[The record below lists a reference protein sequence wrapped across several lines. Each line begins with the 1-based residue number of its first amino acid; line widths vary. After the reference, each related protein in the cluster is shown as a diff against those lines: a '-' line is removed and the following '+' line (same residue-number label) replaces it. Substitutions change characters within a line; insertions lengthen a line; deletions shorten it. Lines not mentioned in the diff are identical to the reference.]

1 MNRKLLKK
9 IMSKRGFSVGELAER
24 IPLNKIVLSCR
35 LGGIS
40 EFTLFEIQQIS
51 KILELDRREIMLIFF
66 GEKFP
71 KGNKKRW
78 QAVKNG
84 DRAPQ
89 YFKNFEIW

>member
-1 MNRKLLKK
+1 MNRRLLKE
-9 IMSKRGFSVGELAER
+9 IMLQRGFTAKRLAES
-24 IPLNKIVLSCR
+24 IPIGKIVFWGR
-35 LGGIS
+35 LWGIS

-66 GEKFP
+66 RQKFP

-84 DRAPQ
+84 DKAPR